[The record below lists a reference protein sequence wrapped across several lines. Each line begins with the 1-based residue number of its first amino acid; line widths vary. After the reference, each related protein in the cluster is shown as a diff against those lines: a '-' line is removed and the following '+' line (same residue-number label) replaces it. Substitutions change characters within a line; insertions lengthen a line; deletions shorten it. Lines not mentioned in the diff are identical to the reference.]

1 MYERF
6 FGLVDA
12 PFRLTPDPRYLF
24 LSAKHADALAHL
36 RLGISESSGFVCITG
51 DVGAGKTTLLRRFLS
66 EVGPEVSTAYIFNPA
81 LSAVE
86 LLQTINAELGL
97 PSTSPSRKFLVD
109 ALNAHMLTL
118 RQGGRRALV
127 IIDEAQALELDVLE
141 QLRLL
146 SNLETTTEK
155 LLRVV
160 LVGQPQLRTVLQ
172 HPELVQLNQRI
183 TLRWHIGPL
192 ERSETADYVRHR
204 LAIASRGQCGKVFTP
219 SALKLVHRFSGGVPR
234 LINMIAHRS
243 MLAAFAAEERVVTA
257 SIVKRAHREIES
269 VPLPVR
275 APGSSRRRW
284 MPQLAA
290 AAGLAA
296 AIGAGSWYADVGDA
310 RARVSALL
318 ERLPVHEPAAPP
330 RIASMML
337 VTPAPEPAQVPSPI
351 AAADPPVP
359 TPIAVTD
366 APVPVTSEPAAPA
379 PAACAPT
386 TPEVATP
393 ASAAPEVAA
402 PAAPEVA
409 SAAVPTTVDPAEV
422 EARLTALSTEESARA
437 AFGAMLAAWRSD
449 PLVGNEVSTPVDFAQ
464 SASRRN
470 LEHLE
475 LTGNVA
481 MLRLLDVPAVLEL
494 QLLGEARPRY
504 ATLVGLRPDGAS
516 LVIGDGA
523 PVQVGRD
530 FLAESWF
537 GQAHV
542 VWEDFERLGPQT
554 LRASATGIRVRRLQ
568 DLLGRAG
575 LFDGPPTGVFDGG
588 TEGAVLDLQRSRYIT
603 VDGAVGRLT
612 RLVLYAAAG
621 GYPRPS
627 LGEAASDMAV
637 GQAGLPDQTRGAS

>member
-51 DVGAGKTTLLRRFLS
+51 DVGAGKTTLLRRFLT

-81 LSAVE
+81 LTATE

-97 PSTSPSRKFLVD
+97 PATSPSRKVLVD
-109 ALNAHMLTL
+109 ALNTHLLTL

-172 HPELVQLNQRI
+172 HPELIQLNQRI

-192 ERSETADYVRHR
+192 ERGETADYVRHR
-204 LAIASRGQCGKVFTP
+204 LAIASRGQCGRVFTP
-219 SALKLVHRFSGGVPR
+219 NALRLVHRFSGGVPR

-243 MLAAFAAEERVVTA
+243 MLAAFAAEERTITA
-257 SIVKRAHREIES
+257 RIVLRAHREIES
-269 VPLPVR
+269 VPLPARASGTVR
-275 APGSSRRRW
+275 RGAWVPR
-284 MPQLAA
+284 LAA

-296 AIGAGSWYADVGDA
+296 VVAAGGWYGGAS
-310 RARVSALL
+310 
-318 ERLPVHEPAAPP
+318 ERLTGLLDRLPFRETTATP
-330 RIASMML
+330 RLASMMAPAPE
-337 VTPAPEPAQVPSPI
+337 VPVEAETPAPT
-351 AAADPPVP
+351 AAA
-359 TPIAVTD
+359 
-366 APVPVTSEPAAPA
+366 
-379 PAACAPT
+379 
-386 TPEVATP
+386 
-393 ASAAPEVAA
+393 EVAA
-402 PAAPEVA
+402 
-409 SAAVPTTVDPAEV
+409 VDPAEI
-422 EARLTALSTEESARA
+422 EARLAALSPEESASA
-437 AFGAMLAAWRSD
+437 AFDAMLAAWRSE
-449 PLVGNEVSTPVDFAQ
+449 PLAPDEVKTPADFAE
-464 SASRRN
+464 SAGRRR

-475 LTGNVA
+475 LTGNFA

-494 QLLGEARPRY
+494 QLIGEPRPRY
-504 ATLVGLRPDGAS
+504 ATLVGLREDGAS
-516 LVIGDGA
+516 LVLGNGA
-523 PVQVGRD
+523 PVDVSRA
-530 FLAESWF
+530 FLAETWF

-542 VWEDFERLGPQT
+542 VWEDFEHLGPYT
-554 LRASATGIRVRRLQ
+554 LRVAASGGRVRRLQ
-568 DLLGRAG
+568 ELLERAG
-575 LFDGPPTGVFDGG
+575 VYDGPQTGVFDDG
-588 TEGAVLDLQRSRYIT
+588 TMGAVLDLQRSRYIT
-603 VDGAVGRLT
+603 VDGQVGRLT

-627 LGEAASDMAV
+627 LGESTSDTAV
-637 GQAGLPDQTRGAS
+637 GQAGLPDDTRGAS

>member
-51 DVGAGKTTLLRRFLS
+51 DVGAGKTTLLRRFLT

-81 LSAVE
+81 LSAIE

-97 PSTSPSRKFLVD
+97 PSTSSSRKVLVD
-109 ALNAHMLTL
+109 ALNTHMLAL

-172 HPELVQLNQRI
+172 HPELIQLNQRI

-192 ERSETADYVRHR
+192 ERGETADYVRHR
-204 LAIASRGQCGKVFTP
+204 LAIASRGQCGRVFTP
-219 SALKLVHRFSGGVPR
+219 NALRLVHRFSGGVPR

-243 MLAAFAAEERVVTA
+243 MLAAFAAEERTVTA
-257 SIVKRAHREIES
+257 RTVLRAHREIES
-269 VPLPVR
+269 VPLPARVS
-275 APGSSRRRW
+275 GGFRRRSW
-284 MPQLAA
+284 VPRLAA

-296 AIGAGSWYADVGDA
+296 VVAAGSQYGGGSEGLT
-310 RARVSALL
+310 RLL
-318 ERLPVHEPAAPP
+318 DRLPFREQTAAP
-330 RIASMML
+330 RMASML
-337 VTPAPEPAQVPSPI
+337 VAAAPEEAVETPAP
-351 AAADPPVP
+351 
-359 TPIAVTD
+359 
-366 APVPVTSEPAAPA
+366 PAAEPT
-379 PAACAPT
+379 AAI
-386 TPEVATP
+386 
-393 ASAAPEVAA
+393 
-402 PAAPEVA
+402 
-409 SAAVPTTVDPAEV
+409 DPAEI
-422 EARLTALSTEESARA
+422 EARLAALSPEESAHA
-437 AFGAMLAAWRSD
+437 AFDAILAAWRSE
-449 PLVGNEVSTPVDFAQ
+449 PLAPGEVGAPADFAE
-464 SASRRN
+464 SAGRRR

-494 QLLGEARPRY
+494 QLLGEPRPRY
-504 ATLVGLRPDGAS
+504 ATLVALRDDGAS
-516 LVIGDGA
+516 LVLGDGP
-523 PVQVGRD
+523 PVDVSRA
-530 FLAESWF
+530 FLAETWF

-542 VWEDFERLGPQT
+542 VWEDFEHLGPFT
-554 LRASATGIRVRRLQ
+554 LRASASGSRVRRLQ
-568 DLLGRAG
+568 ELLGRAG
-575 LFDGPPTGVFDGG
+575 VYHGPQSGVFDDG
-588 TEGAVLDLQRSRYIT
+588 TMGAVLDLQRSRYIT
-603 VDGAVGRLT
+603 VDGQVGRLT

-627 LGEAASDMAV
+627 LGETTSDTAV
-637 GQAGLPDQTRGAS
+637 DQAGLPDDTRGAS

>member
-81 LSAVE
+81 LSATE

-97 PSTSPSRKFLVD
+97 PASSTSRKVLVD
-109 ALNAHMLTL
+109 ALNTHMLSL

-192 ERSETADYVRHR
+192 ERGESADYVRHR
-204 LAIASRGQCGKVFTP
+204 LAIASRGQCGRVFTP
-219 SALKLVHRFSGGVPR
+219 GALRLVHRFSGGVPR

-243 MLAAFAAEERVVTA
+243 MLAAFAVEERTVTA
-257 SIVKRAHREIES
+257 RIVLRAHREIES
-269 VPLPVR
+269 VPLPSR
-275 APGSSRRRW
+275 ATGGRRRRVW
-284 MPQLAA
+284 APRLAA

-296 AIGAGSWYADVGDA
+296 VVAAGGWYGGAREQLTG
-310 RARVSALL
+310 LL
-318 ERLPVHEPAAPP
+318 ERLPFREDAATPRLASMLVAVPEAPAETAAP
-330 RIASMML
+330 
-337 VTPAPEPAQVPSPI
+337 PAPEP
-351 AAADPPVP
+351 
-359 TPIAVTD
+359 
-366 APVPVTSEPAAPA
+366 
-379 PAACAPT
+379 
-386 TPEVATP
+386 
-393 ASAAPEVAA
+393 VAA
-402 PAAPEVA
+402 I
-409 SAAVPTTVDPAEV
+409 DPAEI
-422 EARLTALSTEESARA
+422 EARLAALSPDESAHA
-437 AFGAMLAAWRSD
+437 AFDAMLATWRSE
-449 PLVGNEVSTPVDFAQ
+449 PLAPAEVNAPADFAE
-464 SASRRN
+464 SAERRR

-494 QLLGEARPRY
+494 QLLGEPRPRY
-504 ATLVGLRPDGAS
+504 ATLVGLRDDGAS
-516 LVIGDGA
+516 LVLGDGP
-523 PVQVGRD
+523 PVEVSRH
-530 FLAESWF
+530 FLAETWF

-542 VWEDFERLGPQT
+542 VWEDFEHLGPYT
-554 LRASATGIRVRRLQ
+554 LRAANSGSRVRRLQ
-568 DLLGRAG
+568 ELLERAG
-575 LFDGPPTGVFDGG
+575 LYEGPQTGVFDDG
-588 TEGAVLDLQRSRYIT
+588 TMGAVLDLQRSRYIT
-603 VDGAVGRLT
+603 VDGQVGRLT

-627 LGEAASDMAV
+627 LGETTSDTAV
-637 GQAGLPDQTRGAS
+637 GQAGVPDDTRGAS

>member
-51 DVGAGKTTLLRRFLS
+51 DVGAGKTTLLRRFLT

-97 PSTSPSRKFLVD
+97 PATSPSRKVLVD

-172 HPELVQLNQRI
+172 HPELIQLNQRI

-192 ERSETADYVRHR
+192 ERGETADYVRHR
-204 LAIASRGQCGKVFTP
+204 LAIASRGQCGRVFTP
-219 SALKLVHRFSGGVPR
+219 NALRLVHRFSGGVPR

-243 MLAAFAAEERVVTA
+243 MLAAFAAEERTVTA
-257 SIVKRAHREIES
+257 RTVLRAHREIES
-269 VPLPVR
+269 VPLPARV
-275 APGSSRRRW
+275 SLRRNVWR
-284 MPQLAA
+284 PRLAA

-296 AIGAGSWYADVGDA
+296 VIAAGGWYGRDSDGLA
-310 RARVSALL
+310 RLL
-318 ERLPVHEPAAPP
+318 DRLPIREQAAAP
-330 RIASMML
+330 RMASML
-337 VTPAPEPAQVPSPI
+337 VAAAPEATSETPAPPAAEQTAAHSAVMEPAEI
-351 AAADPPVP
+351 
-359 TPIAVTD
+359 
-366 APVPVTSEPAAPA
+366 
-379 PAACAPT
+379 
-386 TPEVATP
+386 
-393 ASAAPEVAA
+393 
-402 PAAPEVA
+402 
-409 SAAVPTTVDPAEV
+409 
-422 EARLTALSTEESARA
+422 EARLAALSPEESAHA
-437 AFGAMLAAWRSD
+437 AFDAMLAAWRSE
-449 PLVGNEVSTPVDFAQ
+449 PLAPGEVDAPADFAE
-464 SASRRN
+464 SAGRRR

-494 QLLGEARPRY
+494 QLLGEPRPRY
-504 ATLVGLRPDGAS
+504 ATLVGLRDDGAS
-516 LVIGDGA
+516 LVLGDGP
-523 PVQVGRD
+523 PVDVSRA
-530 FLAESWF
+530 FLAETWF

-542 VWEDFERLGPQT
+542 VWEDFEHLGPFT
-554 LRASATGIRVRRLQ
+554 LRASASGSRVRRLQ
-568 DLLGRAG
+568 DLLERAG
-575 LFDGPPTGVFDGG
+575 VYDGPQTGVFDDG
-588 TEGAVLDLQRSRYIT
+588 TMGAVLDLQRSRYIT
-603 VDGAVGRLT
+603 VDGQVGRLT

-627 LGEAASDMAV
+627 LGESTSDTAV
-637 GQAGLPDQTRGAS
+637 GQAGLPDDTRGAS